1 MMTEA
6 IALGFGLYAIAA
18 GIAFLATPE
27 RGRRVMTE
35 LRDSEALSF
44 VCGILVFFIGAVL
57 LVTHHKIDTP
67 LEIFVTVLS
76 ALAVLEGLV
85 FVALGSSFMRLMN
98 PFLSGNLIRLW
109 GVLALM
115 AGGFLVYLG
124 AGGH

>member
-57 LVTHHKIDTP
+57 LVAHHKIDTA
-67 LEIFVTVLS
+67 LETFITILS

-98 PFLSGNLIRLW
+98 PLLSGNFIRVW
-109 GVLALM
+109 GVFALV
-115 AGGFLVYLG
+115 AGVVLVYLG
-124 AGGH
+124 AVGH